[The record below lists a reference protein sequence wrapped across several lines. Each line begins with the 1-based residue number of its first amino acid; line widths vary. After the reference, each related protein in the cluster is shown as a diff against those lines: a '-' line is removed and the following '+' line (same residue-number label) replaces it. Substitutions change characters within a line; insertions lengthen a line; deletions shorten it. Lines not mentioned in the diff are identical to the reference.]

1 MRTVNTRDLRDNLAE
16 CLDAVQAG
24 ERVLVTRRGDPVAEI
39 VRVSSTVPSR
49 AVAQALRAGVALRAG
64 DSAGLRLLLDE
75 AATGERAN
83 LVDQVLAD
91 RSR

>member
-24 ERVLVTRRGDPVAEI
+24 ERVLVTRRGDTVAEI

-75 AATGERAN
+75 PATGERAN